1 MRAFRLKRRKMRRE
15 WVSTIKKA
23 IRGCVARPTTRW
35 PKLNWSLKNRRHEVC
50 YFGFVEVV

>member
-35 PKLNWSLKNRRHEVC
+35 PKLNWSLKNGRHEVC
-50 YFGFVEVV
+50 